1 MDEVCPRVNSRT
13 LLRWVK
19 VAGIENLSWYCV
31 RSQPKHEHVA
41 AANLRRNLGLDIVSP
56 RIRFRRATVRGAVW
70 VTESLFANY
79 LFARFDRAEVGRDVQ
94 HTFGVS
100 GIVHFGHFCPTIPDE
115 VIEELRVLAGEGE
128 VRVIEQELKPGDEIK
143 MAGGAFH
150 GLTAVVFRVMPAKAR
165 VALLLN
171 FLGRETQVD
180 VDLAAVIRI
189 GPRFLAKVA

>member
-1 MDEVCPRVNSRT
+1 MSDLVED
-13 LLRWVK
+13 LK
-19 VAGIENLSWYCV
+19 WYCV

-70 VTESLFANY
+70 VTESVFPNY
-79 LFARFDRAEVGRDVQ
+79 LFARFDRAETGRDVQ

-100 GIVHFGHFCPTIPDE
+100 GIVHFGLFCPTIPDHVVE
-115 VIEELRVLAGEGE
+115 DLRLLAGEGE
-128 VRVIEQELKPGDEIK
+128 IRVIEQDPQPGDEIL
-143 MAGGAFH
+143 MAGGVFH
-150 GLTAVVFRVMPAKAR
+150 GLTAVVFRVMPAKQR

-180 VDLAAVIRI
+180 VDLAAVVRK
-189 GPRFLAKVA
+189 GPRFLANVA